1 MSLYELA
8 RTGDVEAVRDALHSD
23 SPAVRRRA
31 AEILGELADEDDQP
45 SIDALLRTATED
57 EDERVRGVA
66 IDALDEVGQA
76 AVEQLLGTLTGSDGD
91 DAEWVTAQK
100 FAAALSADR
109 PELRMAAA
117 NALARLGEPNG
128 VPPLVDALDDP
139 DPRVRLRLCHACGS
153 LADPR
158 AVPALKQRLADDHT
172 RVRHAA
178 ANALGSIGTDQS
190 LAPLIDLLDGGDPA
204 IRRIAAGA
212 LGKASNARP
221 VEPLV
226 HVLADDSEAV
236 RKAAVYSVIELLS
249 NVPTDRSH
257 EVRDQVVSELRAAD
271 DATVIEPLVE
281 ILTEGQ
287 QDRQRRNAAWILGR
301 VADQDAADAIDALAG
316 ALADADGS
324 TAQFAATS
332 LGNIGGPTV
341 EARLLDRLD
350 ESVPED
356 ARAKA
361 AFILGQVGGN
371 LALER
376 LEELTD
382 DESAA
387 VRKRAF
393 AAVSKLQAGGK
404 A

>member
-1 MSLYELA
+1 MSLYDLA

-23 SPAVRRRA
+23 SAAVRRRA
-31 AEILGELADEDDQP
+31 AEILGDLADEDDQA
-45 SIDALLRTATED
+45 SIDALLRAATGD
-57 EDERVRGVA
+57 DDERVRGAA
-66 IDALDEVGQA
+66 IDALDAVGQD
-76 AVEQLLGTLTGSDGD
+76 AVEQLLGRLTGSDTGD
-91 DAEWVTAQK
+91 AGWVTARK

-109 PELRMAAA
+109 PELRIAAA
-117 NALARLGEPNG
+117 NTLARLGEANA
-128 VPPLVDALDDP
+128 VPSLVDALEDP
-139 DPRVRLRLCHACGS
+139 DPRVRHRACHACGS

-158 AVPALKQRLADDHT
+158 AVPALTERLDDHP

-190 LAPLIDLLDGGDPA
+190 LAPLIDLLEDGDPSV
-204 IRRIAAGA
+204 RRIAAGA

-226 HVLADDSEAV
+226 YVLADDNEAV

-257 EVRDQVVSELRAAD
+257 EVRDRVVAELQAAD

-281 ILTEGQ
+281 ILSEGQ

-301 VADQDAADAIDALAG
+301 VADQDAADAIDALAS
-316 ALADADGS
+316 ALADADDM

-332 LGNIGGPTV
+332 LGTVGGPTV
-341 EARLLDRLD
+341 ESALLDQLA
-350 ESVPED
+350 ESAPE
-356 ARAKA
+356 AVRAKA
-361 AFILGQVGGN
+361 AFVLGQVGGN
-371 LALER
+371 RARER

-382 DESAA
+382 DDSAA
-387 VRKRAF
+387 VRKQAF
-393 AAVSKLQAGGK
+393 AAVSKLQAGGNV
-404 A
+404 

>member
-8 RTGDVEAVRDALHSD
+8 RNGDVEAVRDALHSD
-23 SPAVRRRA
+23 SAAVRRRA
-31 AEILGELADEDDQP
+31 ATILGDLADEDDQP
-45 SIDALLRTATED
+45 SIDALLRAATRD
-57 EDERVRGVA
+57 DDDRVRGAA
-66 IDALDEVGQA
+66 IDALDAVGQA
-76 AVEQLLGTLTGSDGD
+76 AVEQLLETLTGSDTG
-91 DAEWVTAQK
+91 DAEWVTARK

-117 NALARLGEPNG
+117 NALARLGEANA
-128 VPPLVDALDDP
+128 VPKLVDAMEDP
-139 DPRVRLRLCHACGS
+139 DPRVRLRVCHACGA

-158 AVPALKQRLADDHT
+158 AVPALTKRLDDHA

-190 LAPLIDLLDGGDPA
+190 LAPLIDLLEDDDPSV
-204 IRRIAAGA
+204 RRIAAGA

-226 HVLADDSEAV
+226 YVLADDSEAV

-249 NVPTDRSH
+249 NVPTERSH
-257 EVRDQVVSELRAAD
+257 EVRDRVVSELQAAD

-281 ILTEGQ
+281 ILSDGQ

-301 VADQDAADAIDALAG
+301 VADGEADDAIAVLADALA
-316 ALADADGS
+316 DTDDM

-341 EARLLDRLD
+341 EAALLDKLD
-350 ESVPED
+350 ESVPEA

-361 AFILGQVGGN
+361 AFVLGQVGGSQ
-371 LALER
+371 ARDR

-382 DESAA
+382 DDSAA

-393 AAVSKLQAGGK
+393 AAVSKLRAGGN

>member
-8 RTGDVEAVRDALHSD
+8 RNGDVEAIRDALHSD
-23 SPAVRRRA
+23 STAVRRRA
-31 AEILGELADEDDQP
+31 AAILGDLADEDDQP
-45 SIDALLRTATED
+45 SIDALLRVATGD
-57 EDERVRGVA
+57 DDDRVRGAA
-66 IDALDEVGQA
+66 IDALDAIGQA
-76 AVEQLLGTLTGSDGD
+76 AVEQLLGKLTGSDTG
-91 DAEWVTAQK
+91 DAEWVTARK

-109 PELRMAAA
+109 SELRMAAA
-117 NALARLGEPNG
+117 NALGRLGEANA
-128 VPPLVDALDDP
+128 VPKLVDAMDDP
-139 DPRVRLRLCHACGS
+139 DPRVRLRICHACGA

-158 AVPALKQRLADDHT
+158 AAPSLTKRLDDHA

-190 LAPLIDLLDGGDPA
+190 LAPLIDLLEDDDPS

-226 HVLADDSEAV
+226 YVLTDDNQAV

-257 EVRDQVVSELRAAD
+257 EVRDRVVSELQAAD

-281 ILTEGQ
+281 ILSDGQ

-301 VADQDAADAIDALAG
+301 VADDDADDAVTVLAD
-316 ALADADGS
+316 ALADADDM

-341 EARLLDRLD
+341 EAALLDQLD
-350 ESVPED
+350 ESMPEA

-361 AFILGQVGGN
+361 AFILGQVGGSQ
-371 LALER
+371 ARDR

-382 DESAA
+382 DDSAA

-393 AAVSKLQAGGK
+393 AAVSKLQAGGNT
-404 A
+404 

>member
-8 RTGDVEAVRDALHSD
+8 RNGDVEAIRDALHSD

-31 AEILGELADEDDQP
+31 AETLGELADEDDQP
-45 SIDALLRTATED
+45 SIDALLRAATAD
-57 EDERVRGVA
+57 DDERVRGAA
-66 IDALDEVGQA
+66 IDALDAVGQD
-76 AVEQLLGTLTGSDGD
+76 AVEQLLGALTGSDAA
-91 DAEWVTAQK
+91 DAERVTARK
-100 FAAALSADR
+100 FAAALTADR

-117 NALARLGEPNG
+117 NALARLGEANA
-128 VPPLVDALDDP
+128 VPPLVDALEDP
-139 DPRVRLRLCHACGS
+139 CPHVRLRVCHACGA

-158 AVPALKQRLADDHT
+158 AVPSLTERLDDLP

-178 ANALGSIGTDQS
+178 ATALGSIGTDQS
-190 LAPLIDLLDGGDPA
+190 LAPLIDLLADDDPSV
-204 IRRIAAGA
+204 RRIAAGG

-226 HVLADDSEAV
+226 YVLADDNEAV

-257 EVRDQVVSELRAAD
+257 EVRDRVVSELQAAD

-281 ILTEGQ
+281 ILSEGQ

-301 VADQDAADAIDALAG
+301 VADQEADDAVAVLAD
-316 ALADADGS
+316 ALADADDL

-341 EARLLDRLD
+341 ESALLDQLD
-350 ESVPED
+350 ESVPETV
-356 ARAKA
+356 RAKA
-361 AFILGQVGGN
+361 AFVLGQVGGSE
-371 LALER
+371 AR
-376 LEELTD
+376 KQLEELTD
-382 DESAA
+382 ADSAA

-393 AAVSKLQAGGK
+393 AAVSKLQAGGN